1 MGMTVLL
8 VTERGEVLHEI
19 GDPTSHFAPPLARRR
34 GARLRVA
41 ELRRLVR

>member
-34 GARLRVA
+34 GASK
-41 ELRRLVR
+41 VRGGPEGL